1 MSDRIVGVF
10 LFLLAIGYGLQARQ
24 YTSGFIS
31 DPLGP
36 TAFPQLLAVLLG
48 LGSIYLIVRPD
59 PNADWP
65 RGRALLHQLFTV
77 GVLIAYAFVL
87 EPLGFLPVTFV
98 ALTVIALQFGTR
110 LLPAAAMGAVSSAVL
125 FLLFDFLLG
134 LPLPMGT
141 VYGG

>member
-1 MSDRIVGVF
+1 MGDRIVGVG
-10 LFLLAIGYGLQARQ
+10 LFLLAVAYGLQART
-24 YTSGFIS
+24 YTSGFLT

-59 PNADWP
+59 PDVDWP

-77 GVLIAYAFVL
+77 GVLVAYAFVL
-87 EPLGFLPVTFV
+87 EPLGFIPVTFV
-98 ALTVIALQFGTR
+98 ALTVIALQFDVR
-110 LLPAAAMGAVSSAVL
+110 LLPAAVMGALASGGL
-125 FLLFDFLLG
+125 FLLFDLLLG